1 MIVCSKW
8 TYSKYTIYGE
18 NVLGGL
24 CRNGRYVMADY
35 RRMYR
40 LMARTAEYAAR
51 EIETGNHNL
60 ALLALRLAQAKCED
74 IYLESTEYEELFY
87 EDE

>member
-1 MIVCSKW
+1 
-8 TYSKYTIYGE
+8 
-18 NVLGGL
+18 
-24 CRNGRYVMADY
+24 
-35 RRMYR
+35 
-40 LMARTAEYAAR
+40 MARTAEYAAR

-87 EDE
+87 EDK